1 MSRIYINLDFQTIME
16 TNKSL
21 KLAIILILSTGL
33 VQPKTFDEAMDEYVK
48 VILKIGT
55 GICSEWKFQTLSTNA
70 KTCTK
75 NTAEQSVFLT
85 KFVPKFI
92 IYNMIHNQGKTIHQ
106 TDLGILF
113 SKIVFSFLK
122 KIFYFFPN
130 FENFE
135 KNVT

>member
-21 KLAIILILSTGL
+21 KLAIILILSIAGL
-33 VQPKTFDEAMDEYVK
+33 VQSKTFDEAMEEYVE

-55 GICSEWKFQTLSTNA
+55 GICSERKFQALSTNA

-92 IYNMIHNQGKTIHQ
+92 IYNMIHNHGKTIHQ
-106 TDLGILF
+106 TVMGFFF
-113 SKIVFSFLK
+113 SKRVFS
-122 KIFYFFPN
+122 
-130 FENFE
+130 
-135 KNVT
+135 